1 MNNSIF
7 KVGIIGAGGIA
18 KSVHMPA
25 WNSIPGVKVVAV
37 ADVNAAAAA
46 GLAKEYSVPRVF
58 SNFNDLL
65 KEDLDAVDIC
75 TPNRVHTPAVL
86 AALKAG
92 MHVYCE
98 KPLAV
103 STAEVRQMGRLADKK
118 RLKLMT
124 GQHQRFTA
132 AGLAAKAWAASGH
145 LGGVYHARVRAM
157 RRAWLP
163 VSPGFIDKKLSG
175 GGPCMDIGVHALDF
189 CMSLMDFP
197 TPERVSGCA
206 KTIFAKGHS
215 MPNEWGDWDRKLFSV
230 EDFAA
235 GFVHFKG
242 GATMTLESSW
252 LGHQR
257 ETEDMSCQVFGLK
270 GGISW
275 PSGEFATVQGGKLV
289 NGTLKNPQPVDRPH
303 RDAIKAFHHCVT
315 QNKPSPVPW
324 IQSLKVIA
332 ILESI
337 YEAQK
342 KGKEIKVKI

>member
-1 MNNSIF
+1 
-7 KVGIIGAGGIA
+7 
-18 KSVHMPA
+18 MPGWKA
-25 WNSIPGVKVVAV
+25 IEGVEVVAV
-37 ADVNAAAAA
+37 ADVNPAAAAN
-46 GLAKEYSVPRVF
+46 LAKEYSVSQVF
-58 SNFNDLL
+58 SNYEDLV

-75 TPNRVHTPAVL
+75 TPNRVHTPAVM

-92 MHVYCE
+92 KHVYCE

-103 STAEVRQMGRLADKK
+103 TTAEVRQMGQFADKK

-124 GQHQRFTA
+124 GQHQRYTSD
-132 AGLAAKAWAASGH
+132 GQAAKAWAASGN
-145 LGGVYHARVRAM
+145 LGFVYHARVRAM

-163 VSPGFIDKKLSG
+163 VSPGFIDKRLSG

-197 TPERVSGCA
+197 TPQRVSGCA

-215 MPNEWGDWDRKLFSV
+215 MPNEWGEWDRKLFSV

-235 GFVHFKG
+235 GFIHFKG

-257 ETEDMSCQVFGLK
+257 ETEDMSCQVFGMK
-270 GGISW
+270 GGLSW

-289 NGTLKNPQPVDRPH
+289 NGSLKNPRRVDKPH
-303 RDAIKAFHHCVT
+303 GEAIRAFYDCVT
-315 QNKPSPVPW
+315 QNKPSPIPW
-324 IQSLKVIA
+324 TQSLKVIA
-332 ILESI
+332 ILEAV

-342 KGKEIKVKI
+342 KGKEIKVTL